1 MEELFSNN
9 KSSIVTSN
17 RILYTPS
24 SFARTSLLH
33 LQEIREL
40 EAKRRHM
47 SSRSNLASF
56 LFFTVVSG
64 AGRLEYCGKEY
75 KLGVGDMVF
84 IDCHKLYSH
93 TTVQTTSGPFAGPT
107 STDRQWGAY
116 TTSSVNGVEDRFSRR
131 RILPRFLIFSASSF
145 LRKW

>member
-33 LQEIREL
+33 LQEIGEL
-40 EAKRRHM
+40 EAKKSHM

-56 LFFTVVSG
+56 LFFTVISG
-64 AGRLEYCGKEY
+64 AGRLEYGGKEY
-75 KLGVGDMVF
+75 KLGAGDCVF
-84 IDCHKLYSH
+84 IDRHNPYSH
-93 TTVQTTSGPFAGPT
+93 TTDPDNLWT
-107 STDRQWGAY
+107 
-116 TTSSVNGVEDRFSRR
+116 
-131 RILPRFLIFSASSF
+131 
-145 LRKW
+145 LR